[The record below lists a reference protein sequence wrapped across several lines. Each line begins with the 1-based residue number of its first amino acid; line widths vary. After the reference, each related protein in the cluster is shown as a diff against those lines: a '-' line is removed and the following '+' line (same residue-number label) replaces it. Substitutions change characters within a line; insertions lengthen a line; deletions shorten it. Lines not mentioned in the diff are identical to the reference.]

1 MISHCTAKSYCYAKP
16 PFNLWAWIY
25 CCDFLALGWQYQ
37 KSPPTIQCLIEQALT
52 QVTKLE
58 RKDLCVVGA
67 SRTDAGVH
75 AWGQVRLLV
84 H

>member
-1 MISHCTAKSYCYAKP
+1 MISRCTSKLYCYAKP
-16 PFNLWAWIY
+16 PFNFWA
-25 CCDFLALGWQYQ
+25 CTVVSHCRDFLALGWQYQ

-52 QVTKLE
+52 QVTKLD

-75 AWGQVRLLV
+75 ALGQV
-84 H
+84 